1 MGSGLGIGLGSGFGF
16 GLGWACSRSAEVTME
31 EEEAAVRESLRHLCG
46 LVLQLEPS
54 SAAPSRAGGGARPA
68 ARAAGSAEAS
78 EGGGLDAAGWASP

>member
-1 MGSGLGIGLGSGFGF
+1 MFGLGFGSGFGFGF

-54 SAAPSRAGGGARPA
+54 SAAPSLAGGGARPA
-68 ARAAGSAEAS
+68 ARAGSAEAS
-78 EGGGLDAAGWASP
+78 EGSGLGVAAGWASP